1 MRTKYLFLHEHRNKH
16 KILHSNVLN
25 FCLNHSTKVCVIPLK
40 YMDKTFSV
48 ISRLIKVLCH
58 L

>member
-1 MRTKYLFLHEHRNKH
+1 MRTKYLFLHEHRYKH
-16 KILHSNVLN
+16 KILHLNVLN
-25 FCLNHSTKVCVIPLK
+25 FCLNQSTKMCVIPLK